1 MKVYLSRSNAS
12 DPEVC
17 SYVRKRLEQLGLD
30 VIEFH
35 GGVYDKQSVLK
46 GEYLIIVPPR
56 GTTGPKL
63 KDIDGNKWDYLGLSS
78 ASSYYIGRGQTEQI
92 QEFLKEKD
100 NTEVLLVESVH
111 IDKDGE
117 IRMYTDTLEDVNVEQ
132 NNWEDQWAYLSMD
145 SDADLVENKLDIDPD
160 TVVAKT
166 TSTIL
171 YSGNMMLGA
180 AKLLGVKL

>member
-30 VIEFH
+30 IIEFH
-35 GGVYDKQSVLK
+35 GGVYNKQSVLE

-63 KDIDGNKWDYLGLSS
+63 KDSDGNKWDYLEPSS

-111 IDKDGE
+111 VDKDGE
-117 IRMYTDTLEDVNVEQ
+117 IRVYTDNLGDVNVEQ
-132 NNWEDQWAYLSMD
+132 SNWEDQWASLDMD
-145 SDADLVENKLDIDPD
+145 SDTDLVENKLGIDPD
-160 TVVAKT
+160 AVVAKT
-166 TSTIL
+166 TSIMVH
-171 YSGNMMLGA
+171 SGNVMLGA
-180 AKLLGVKL
+180 AKLCGVKL